1 MATPL
6 DDDTQDAIARFFALI
21 NLDDSAQTSAQLAMF
36 EDALLDA
43 EDDDTEGPELLW
55 VIREVIDWQSGFFVD
70 WKDAQSFIGCLNQ
83 LCERMDLELDWGTD
97 DPEDEAFL
105 ESTSVPELMELAHN
119 QLRVAGYTLWNWDTG
134 GDAYGGWITRSED
147 DEEMLDLAEILRFDV
162 RPADQPF

>member
-1 MATPL
+1 
-6 DDDTQDAIARFFALI
+6 
-21 NLDDSAQTSAQLAMF
+21 MF

-43 EDDDTEGPELLW
+43 EDDDTDGPELLW

-83 LCERMDLELDWGTD
+83 LCERVDLELDWGTD

-134 GDAYGGWITRSED
+134 GDAYAGWITRSED
-147 DEEMLDLAEILRFDV
+147 DEEMLELAEILRFEV
-162 RPADQPF
+162 RPADQPY

>member
-43 EDDDTEGPELLW
+43 EDDDTDGPELLW

-83 LCERMDLELDWGTD
+83 LCERVDLELDWGTD

-134 GDAYGGWITRSED
+134 GDAYAGWITRSED
-147 DEEMLDLAEILRFDV
+147 DEEMLELAEILRFEV
-162 RPADQPF
+162 RPADQPY

>member
-21 NLDDSAQTSAQLAMF
+21 NLGDSAQTSAQLSMF

-43 EDDDTEGPELLW
+43 ENDDTDGQELLW

-70 WKDAQSFIGCLNQ
+70 WKDAQSLIGCLNQ
-83 LCERMDLELDWGTD
+83 LCERMDLEIDWGSD
-97 DPEDEAFL
+97 EPEDEAFL

-147 DEEMLDLAEILRFDV
+147 DEEMLDLAEVLRFDL
-162 RPADQPF
+162 RPAGQPY

>member
-21 NLDDSAQTSAQLAMF
+21 NLGDSAQASAQLAIF

-43 EDDDTEGPELLW
+43 EDDDTDGPELLW

-134 GDAYGGWITRSED
+134 GDAYAGWITRSED
-147 DEEMLDLAEILRFDV
+147 DEEMLDLAEILRFEV
-162 RPADQPF
+162 RPAEQPY

>member
-21 NLDDSAQTSAQLAMF
+21 NLGDSAQTSAQLAIF
-36 EDALLDA
+36 EDALLEA

-105 ESTSVPELMELAHN
+105 EGTSVPELMELAHN

-134 GDAYGGWITRSED
+134 GDAYAGWITRSED
-147 DEEMLDLAEILRFDV
+147 DEEMLDLAEILRFEV

>member
-43 EDDDTEGPELLW
+43 EDDDTDGPELLW

-83 LCERMDLELDWGTD
+83 LCERVDLELDWGTD

-105 ESTSVPELMELAHN
+105 DSTSVPELMELAHN

-134 GDAYGGWITRSED
+134 GDAYAGWITRSED
-147 DEEMLDLAEILRFDV
+147 DEEMLELAEILRFEV
-162 RPADQPF
+162 RPADQPY

>member
-55 VIREVIDWQSGFFVD
+55 VVREVIDWQSGFFVD

-134 GDAYGGWITRSED
+134 GDAYAGWITRSED

>member
-55 VIREVIDWQSGFFVD
+55 VVREVIDWQSGFFVD

>member
-43 EDDDTEGPELLW
+43 EDDDTDGPELLW

-83 LCERMDLELDWGTD
+83 LCERVDLELDWGTD

-134 GDAYGGWITRSED
+134 GDAYAGWLTRSED
-147 DEEMLDLAEILRFDV
+147 DEEMLELAEILRFEV
-162 RPADQPF
+162 RPADQPY

>member
-6 DDDTQDAIARFFALI
+6 DDESQDAIARFFALI
-21 NLDDSAQTSAQLAMF
+21 NLGDSAQTAAQLSMF

-55 VIREVIDWQSGFFVD
+55 VVREVIDWQSGFFVD
-70 WKDAQSFIGCLNQ
+70 WKDVQSLIGCLNQ
-83 LCERMDLELDWGTD
+83 LCERMDVELDWGTD

-147 DEEMLDLAEILRFDV
+147 DEEMLDLAEILRFEV
-162 RPADQPF
+162 RPADQPY

>member
-21 NLDDSAQTSAQLAMF
+21 NLGDSAQTSAQMAMF

-43 EDDDTEGPELLW
+43 EDDDTDGPELLW

-70 WKDAQSFIGCLNQ
+70 WKDAQSFIGCLTQ

-105 ESTSVPELMELAHN
+105 EGTSVPELMELAHN

-134 GDAYGGWITRSED
+134 GDAYAGWITRSED
-147 DEEMLDLAEILRFDV
+147 DEEMLDLAEILRFEV
-162 RPADQPF
+162 RPAEQPF